1 MLIEVGR
8 VSFVAKW
15 KWEFVLWL
23 ESMEVFPQIK
33 CWMVYIVLECAFYPN
48 LKFVISVLEF
58 PAALFSDMSTAP
70 NSFNS
75 LSHIQLPFSD
85 PLSTHQLC
93 NQLDLQLLKT
103 VYSSCFEGQPLC
115 FDNAAPKLAI
125 RSEEKTRLMVY
136 HKIHRKMKQ
145 FLSFFFLHLSFQNL
159 YLNLYCLFFLAVFVK
174 HNYSP
179 CLNLT
184 SYLLK
189 FLLIK
194 FSFYY
199 EIKDHNRSITFSFG

>member
-125 RSEEKTRLMVY
+125 RSEEK
-136 HKIHRKMKQ
+136 
-145 FLSFFFLHLSFQNL
+145 
-159 YLNLYCLFFLAVFVK
+159 LA
-174 HNYSP
+174 
-179 CLNLT
+179 
-184 SYLLK
+184 
-189 FLLIK
+189 
-194 FSFYY
+194 
-199 EIKDHNRSITFSFG
+199 